1 MARTQSIWL
10 SAQLVWISDKESN
23 LKDSIPK
30 EIPED
35 GIESTDGHAAHVP
48 SPLCLPPVKLPVCN
62 AYGK

>member
-1 MARTQSIWL
+1 M
-10 SAQLVWISDKESN
+10 SDNESN

-30 EIPED
+30 VIPEE

-48 SPLCLPPVKLPVCN
+48 SPLCLPPVKFPVCN